1 MVYNRYI
8 RTESGSYTRIPQEE
22 QRSETQREFTRKN
35 QVNTSHTEYT
45 DSKAHKEAKTDG
57 ATGLTRQLL
66 DQFHLNHIDA
76 GDLFLLLLIFLLIRE
91 KADEELL
98 VALGVLLI
106 L

>member
-1 MVYNRYI
+1 MYNRYI

-22 QRSETQREFTRKN
+22 PSAKQQGESTGKN
-35 QVNTSHTEYT
+35 QTSAPYT
-45 DSKAHKEAKTDG
+45 DSHMHQETKSDCV
-57 ATGLTRQLL
+57 TGLARQLL

-91 KADEELL
+91 NADEELL
-98 VALGVLLI
+98 IALGLLLI